1 MLRLTIS
8 CLVAAAAVLAVPAH
22 ASVKQIKVKDSAF
35 SEACAND
42 RGRPGQCISQGGGGT
57 GQGTYNQYEVCTQ
70 TSGTWSCH
78 TVRCPTGNRG
88 NCIVITNNSSP
99 AKAVTIVKRYL
110 DGGRNGQTGSNT
122 PKSPG
127 GGSSASNSSGN
138 GSSGSG
144 QSGGSATVA
153 GGGHAIGGGCSGG
166 VC

>member
-1 MLRLTIS
+1 MLKLT
-8 CLVAAAAVLAVPAH
+8 VACVLAATAALATPAH

-42 RGRPGQCISQGGGGT
+42 RGRPGQCISQGSGGL
-57 GQGTYNQYEVCTQ
+57 GQGSYNQYEVCTQ
-70 TSGTWSCH
+70 SGGNWSCH

-88 NCIVITNNSSP
+88 NCIVITNNNP
-99 AKAVTIVKRYL
+99 AKAVTVVKRYL
-110 DGGRNGQTGSNT
+110 DGNRNEQAGST
-122 PKSPG
+122 PPKSPG
-127 GGSSASNSSGN
+127 S

-144 QSGGSATVA
+144 SSGSSATVA

>member
-1 MLRLTIS
+1 MLKLTIS

-42 RGRPGQCISQGGGGT
+42 RGRPGQCNPAGSGGT
-57 GQGTYNQYEVCTQ
+57 GQNAYNQYEVCTQ

-88 NCIVITNNSSP
+88 NCIVITNNSP
-99 AKAVTIVKRYL
+99 AKAVTVVKRFL
-110 DGGRNGQTGSNT
+110 DGGKNPQSGSNT

-127 GGSSASNSSGN
+127 GNSSSGNSSGT
-138 GSSGSG
+138 GGSG
-144 QSGGSATVA
+144 GSSATVA

>member
-1 MLRLTIS
+1 MLKLTIS
-8 CLVAAAAVLAVPAH
+8 CLLVANAVLATPAL
-22 ASVKQIKVKDSAF
+22 AGVKQIKVKDSAF

-42 RGRPGQCISQGGGGT
+42 RGRPGQCISQGSGGT

-88 NCIVITNNSSP
+88 NCIVVTNNNP
-99 AKAVTIVKRYL
+99 AKAVTVVKRYL
-110 DGGRNGQTGSNT
+110 DGSRNEQAGANT

-127 GGSSASNSSGN
+127 SNSSGS
-138 GSSGSG
+138 GASGSG
-144 QSGGSATVA
+144 QSGGSSATVA